1 MKKTNSSHEKVNLFF
16 SAFLII
22 AYVICGYF
30 FASFANTQGA
40 MVKNIVLSAIFAV
53 FGLLVFYATRVGEK
67 KIVKRFSV
75 ATLLVLDIPTLFI
88 ILAFC
93 IEGFPLHDLLAGT
106 AGDSLQGIVAFLA
119 AAAFG
124 YGVPYTFISGFETLT
139 EDELNKVEEEKEDE
153 ETVLEGG
160 IEADLKDVEQE
171 TEAVSET
178 AVEENEADEV
188 VVEGTANE

>member
-1 MKKTNSSHEKVNLFF
+1 MKKNNSTHEKVNLFF
-16 SAFLII
+16 SAFLVI

-30 FASFANTQGA
+30 FVSFANTQGA

-67 KIVKRFSV
+67 KIVKRFSL

-93 IEGFPLHDLLAGT
+93 IEGFPCHDLIAGT
-106 AGDSLQGIVAFLA
+106 AGDSLQGVVAFLA
-119 AAAFG
+119 AVAFG

-139 EDELNKVEEEKEDE
+139 EEEINKVEEEKEDE
-153 ETVLEGG
+153 KTVLEGG
-160 IEADLKDVEQE
+160 VEADLKDDE
-171 TEAVSET
+171 EAPEEVSEAT
-178 AVEENEADEV
+178 AEEAETDEI
-188 VVEGTANE
+188 VVEGTASE